1 MGLTYAVYKIQR
13 IIRLDGI
20 TDGFRALAY
29 DPSIY
34 RNVCTA
40 GPLLSATSDQC
51 IEVYK
56 DEAFS
61 RIGCTIHAFRKAVTR
76 NGRNRFKR
84 PSCDVT

>member
-34 RNVCTA
+34 RKVCTVR
-40 GPLLSATSDQC
+40 PLLSATSD
-51 IEVYK
+51 K
-56 DEAFS
+56 
-61 RIGCTIHAFRKAVTR
+61 
-76 NGRNRFKR
+76 
-84 PSCDVT
+84 